1 VTARFVVGASTHPGM
16 VRRENEDSYVAT
28 EGLYIVADG
37 MGGHQAGEVASEL
50 AVQTVREAK
59 ARGLM
64 SADDLATAVQR
75 ANDAIRREAA
85 GTRDRAG
92 MGTTLTGIA
101 VLDLDP
107 SGEVPEGGGTTAD
120 RTMLAIANVGDSRTY
135 LWRDRRLTLVTID
148 HSYVQELVSGGQI
161 TEQEARLHPR
171 RNIVTRALG
180 IDPNVRVDT
189 WTMPAVRGDR
199 FVVCSDGLVDEVPDH
214 EIAAL
219 LEGVSDPQRAAE
231 SLVSMANRHG
241 GRDNVTVVIVDVVD
255 GVERPDDGLP
265 EPVWAEGLPEAG
277 EWAEPDRTDT
287 YPSPGQP
294 PTQQVGQVSGEHT
307 AHQPTAP
314 TASPARARRDFG
326 VPQFLFVFAIG
337 VLVMVVIVVVAL
349 AVRDDPEGPPP
360 TSLPPT
366 TLVTSTVVQSTTTT
380 PRTSTTVPR
389 STTSSPTTT
398 IPRTTTTAP

>member
-1 VTARFVVGASTHPGM
+1 VTARFAVGASTHPGM
-16 VRRENEDSYVAT
+16 VRRQNEDSYIAS
-28 EGLYIVADG
+28 EGLYVVADG

-50 AVQTVREAK
+50 AVRTIREAK

-107 SGEVPEGGGTTAD
+107 TGAVPEGGGTTAE
-120 RTMLAIANVGDSRTY
+120 RTMLAITNVGDSRTY
-135 LWRDRRLTLVTID
+135 LWRDRRLTAVTVD

-180 IDPNVRVDT
+180 IDPQVRVDT

-219 LEGVSDPQRAAE
+219 LDGVADPQRAAE
-231 SLVSMANRHG
+231 GLVSMANRHG

-255 GVERPDDGLP
+255 GVDLPDDGLP

-277 EWAEPDRTDT
+277 VWAEPDHTQT

-294 PTQQVGQVSGEHT
+294 PGQPPT
-307 AHQPTAP
+307 HQTGQ
-314 TASPARARRDFG
+314 SPAAASAEVRGRTRREFG

-337 VLVMVVIVVVAL
+337 VLLMVVIVVVAL
-349 AVRDDPEGPPP
+349 SVRDDPEGPPP
-360 TSLPPT
+360 TSLPST

-380 PRTSTTVPR
+380 TPRTSTTTPR

-398 IPRTTTTAP
+398 SPRTTTTAP

>member
-1 VTARFVVGASTHPGM
+1 VTARFAVGSSTHPGM
-16 VRRENEDSYVAT
+16 VRRDNEDSYVAAD
-28 EGLYIVADG
+28 GLYVVADG

-107 SGEVPEGGGTTAD
+107 SGAVPEGGGTTAD

-135 LWRDRRLTLVTID
+135 LWRDRRLTAVTID

-180 IDPNVRVDT
+180 IDPAVRVDT

-219 LEGVSDPQRAAE
+219 LEGVTDPQQAAE

-241 GRDNVTVVIVDVVD
+241 GRDNVTVVIVDVVE
-255 GVERPDDGLP
+255 GVELPDDGLP

-277 EWAEPDRTDT
+277 VWAEPDHTDT

-294 PTQQVGQVSGEHT
+294 P
-307 AHQPTAP
+307 
-314 TASPARARRDFG
+314 SPAGGQPLAAGTTPTRPTPRRRDFG
-326 VPQFLFVFAIG
+326 VPQFLFVLAIG
-337 VLVMVVIVVVAL
+337 VLLMVVIVVVAL
-349 AVRDDPEGPPP
+349 AVRDEPDGPPP

-366 TLVTSTVVQSTTTT
+366 TLVTSTVVQSTTTA

-398 IPRTTTTAP
+398 PRTTTTAP

>member
-1 VTARFVVGASTHPGM
+1 VTARFSIGASTHPGM
-16 VRRENEDSYVAT
+16 VRRDNEDSYVASD
-28 EGLYIVADG
+28 GLFLVADG

-107 SGEVPEGGGTTAD
+107 TGEVPEGGGTTAD

-135 LWRDRRLTLVTID
+135 LWRDRRLTAVTVD

-180 IDPNVRVDT
+180 IDPQVRVDT

-219 LEGVSDPQRAAE
+219 LEGVEDPQRAAD

-255 GVERPDDGLP
+255 GVDRPDDGLP

-277 EWAEPDRTDT
+277 VWAEPDHTDT
-287 YPSPGQP
+287 YPAPGQP
-294 PTQQVGQVSGEHT
+294 LS
-307 AHQPTAP
+307 AP
-314 TASPARARRDFG
+314 TGPPHNSAGHGSGAPRRARREFG
-326 VPQFLFVFAIG
+326 VPQFLFVFALG
-337 VLVMVVIVVVAL
+337 VLLMVVIVVVAL

-366 TLVTSTVVQSTTTT
+366 TLVTSTVVQSSTTA

-398 IPRTTTTAP
+398 TPRTTTTTP

>member
-1 VTARFVVGASTHPGM
+1 MTARFSIGASTHPGM
-16 VRRENEDSYVAT
+16 VRRDNEDSYVAT
-28 EGLYIVADG
+28 DGLFMVADG

-101 VLDLDP
+101 VLDLGP

-135 LWRDRRLTLVTID
+135 LWRDRRLTAVTID

-219 LEGVSDPQRAAE
+219 LEGVADPQQAAE

-255 GVERPDDGLP
+255 GVELPDDGLP

-277 EWAEPDRTDT
+277 VWAEPDHTDA
-287 YPSPGQP
+287 YPSPGVPPGQETARP
-294 PTQQVGQVSGEHT
+294 LAGGGAVPTQ
-307 AHQPTAP
+307 P
-314 TASPARARRDFG
+314 ASHRRDFG

-398 IPRTTTTAP
+398 TPRTTTTAP

>member
-1 VTARFVVGASTHPGM
+1 MTARFSIGASTHPGM
-16 VRRENEDSYVAT
+16 VRRDNEDSYVAT
-28 EGLYIVADG
+28 DGLFLVADG

-135 LWRDRRLTLVTID
+135 LWRDRRLTAVTVD
-148 HSYVQELVSGGQI
+148 HSYVQELVSSGQI

-180 IDPNVRVDT
+180 IDPQVRVDT

-241 GRDNVTVVIVDVVD
+241 GRDNVTVVIVDVVE
-255 GVERPDDGLP
+255 GVALPDDGLP

-277 EWAEPDRTDT
+277 VWAEPDHTDA

-294 PTQQVGQVSGEHT
+294 PALVGGHPTAAQVG
-307 AHQPTAP
+307 AP
-314 TASPARARRDFG
+314 AAPRRRDFG

-398 IPRTTTTAP
+398 TPRTTTTAP